1 MPVGKKGLDLCQV
14 MRMSSRLPCAAMP
27 NAAPSITNPNSIPIE
42 LNVSSRLGGD
52 GVADP
57 LTTLK
62 MLDDEQEW
70 NAFSKPDPS
79 ASGRWESNVLIEGMH
94 CAACALTIEDALRG
108 VQGVCAVEVSAG
120 SHRAKVVWESDKTAP
135 SGWMHAIHQAGYRA
149 LPANDAFS
157 RERRQVES
165 RKALWRMMVAGFCM
179 MQVMMYA
186 YPAYT
191 AEPGDLSL
199 ELEQLLRWASWVL
212 SLPVIFFSCAPFF
225 ANAWRDILHRR
236 ISMDLPVAL
245 GMLITFAVSTAGTF
259 DPTGTFGHEVFFDSL
274 TMFVFFLLA
283 GRWLELRLR
292 DKTAGAL
299 EALMNRL
306 PDSVIRVHA
315 DGGFERVAVRRLK
328 VGDVIRV
335 LPGEAFPADGM
346 LLAGVTSVDESLL
359 TGESR
364 PLTRKVGDELISGSH
379 NLSSVVDMRVDRQG
393 EHTRFAQIVSL
404 MESASTTKPPLA
416 KLADTIAKP
425 FLVGVLIAA
434 GLACAY
440 WWPTDPE
447 KALMVAVSVLVVT
460 CPCALSLATPAA
472 MLSAAGALAKR
483 GGLGRRLDAFES
495 LAAVDT
501 VMFDKTGTLT
511 QDAMSLGKVF
521 VRVGFTEQ
529 EALALAGALAQYSL
543 HPASKSILE
552 AARATPLEAKWLISD
567 AVEQAGQGVQAK
579 LTWPDHHEDQSVLR
593 LGSASFCGLAPQE
606 SAALTVFLS
615 DGNGWLASFEL
626 QEVIRPDAAQT
637 VAGLQSLGLA
647 VHLLSGDASNA
658 ANRVAQKVG
667 IQEAK
672 GQCSPQDKLNF
683 LRNSQVEG
691 HKVAV
696 VGDGLNDGPVLAGAH
711 ASFAFGQAVP
721 LAQAQADFLVS
732 GSRLRNV
739 LDAVVLS
746 RRTLLIVRQNLWW
759 AAFYNATCVPL
770 AIVGWLP
777 AWLAGLGMA
786 SSSLLVVLNALRLS
800 NAAQF
805 SQED

>member
-1 MPVGKKGLDLCQV
+1 
-14 MRMSSRLPCAAMP
+14 
-27 NAAPSITNPNSIPIE
+27 
-42 LNVSSRLGGD
+42 
-52 GVADP
+52 
-57 LTTLK
+57 
-62 MLDDEQEW
+62 ML
-70 NAFSKPDPS
+70 
-79 ASGRWESNVLIEGMH
+79 V
-94 CAACALTIEDALRG
+94 
-108 VQGVCAVEVSAG
+108 
-120 SHRAKVVWESDKTAP
+120 
-135 SGWMHAIHQAGYRA
+135 
-149 LPANDAFS
+149 
-157 RERRQVES
+157 
-165 RKALWRMMVAGFCM
+165 
-179 MQVMMYA
+179 
-186 YPAYT
+186 
-191 AEPGDLSL
+191 
-199 ELEQLLRWASWVL
+199 
-212 SLPVIFFSCAPFF
+212 
-225 ANAWRDILHRR
+225 
-236 ISMDLPVAL
+236 
-245 GMLITFAVSTAGTF
+245 
-259 DPTGTFGHEVFFDSL
+259 
-274 TMFVFFLLA
+274 
-283 GRWLELRLR
+283 
-292 DKTAGAL
+292 
-299 EALMNRL
+299 
-306 PDSVIRVHA
+306 
-315 DGGFERVAVRRLK
+315 
-328 VGDVIRV
+328 
-335 LPGEAFPADGM
+335 
-346 LLAGVTSVDESLL
+346 
-359 TGESR
+359 
-364 PLTRKVGDELISGSH
+364 
-379 NLSSVVDMRVDRQG
+379 
-393 EHTRFAQIVSL
+393 
-404 MESASTTKPPLA
+404 
-416 KLADTIAKP
+416 
-425 FLVGVLIAA
+425 
-434 GLACAY
+434 
-440 WWPTDPE
+440 
-447 KALMVAVSVLVVT
+447 
-460 CPCALSLATPAA
+460 
-472 MLSAAGALAKR
+472 
-483 GGLGRRLDAFES
+483 RRLDAFES